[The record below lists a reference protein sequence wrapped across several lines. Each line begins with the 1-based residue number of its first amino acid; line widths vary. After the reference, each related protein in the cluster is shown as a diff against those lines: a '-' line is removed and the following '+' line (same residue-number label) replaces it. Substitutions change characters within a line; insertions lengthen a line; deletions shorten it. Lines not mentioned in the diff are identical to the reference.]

1 MSGSEK
7 KTTRKKVDEG
17 KTRQETGDRR
27 QPSTRTTYYY
37 SNTTTTTYSG
47 TTGYEVATISTTSKV
62 EITVVVSQSHT
73 LSTLTETL
81 SAPEPTIR
89 HVAASGID
97 PLLFPKLI

>member
-17 KTRQETGDRR
+17 KTRQETGDS
-27 QPSTRTTYYY
+27 QVHVLL
-37 SNTTTTTYSG
+37 TTTVILLLPRILVL
-47 TTGYEVATISTTSKV
+47 TGYEVATISTTSKV